1 MKFLIVDNYTK
12 DNWRLVKDT
21 AGVYGT
27 GNDFGNS
34 IFSKLINKFVSKVI
48 SMPPMYAMYVFSILK
63 KRGCEVEYT
72 KKIRIDEIKKAD
84 YIILTSSI
92 ICHETEL
99 EALKQIVNCGKKVF
113 VIGIFGNVAKEKYKT
128 INSFIVPGEAESFF
142 LHVELSE
149 DSLQKYFLYNENDNT
164 SKKTISNMVD
174 NLDDLP
180 FPDWNYYTK
189 KYALRNNFLDFNSK
203 TAIPITATRGCP
215 YSCFNYCT
223 YPLQQG
229 RKVRFR
235 SVQNV
240 VKEMKHW
247 ISTLGTNKFIFR
259 DPVFSINRKY
269 TVDLCNEIIKENLK
283 ITYLIETHLKNL
295 DDELIKLLKDS
306 GLRLVYVG
314 IESVNSEILKDI
326 KRFTVNQKE
335 QNNVIKKLVENDIY
349 VKSMFMFGNPEDNE
363 KTIKETIKYSMEL
376 PHQLVQ
382 YSVFTPYPGTPI
394 YSLYEKKITE
404 KKMEKFN
411 QYNLTFKHKNLDD
424 DQITKLKNY
433 AYKKFYFRIKNF
445 PIILKS
451 ALSLIR

>member
-1 MKFLIVDNYTK
+1 MKLLIVDIYKK

-21 AGVYGT
+21 AGGYGT

-34 IFSKLINKFVSKVI
+34 LFSKIINKFVSRVI

-63 KRGCEVEYT
+63 KRKCEIEYT
-72 KKIRIDEIKKAD
+72 KLFDKKKIQSAD
-84 YIILTSSI
+84 FIILTSSI
-92 ICHETEL
+92 ICHETEV
-99 EALKQIVNCGKKVF
+99 ETLKKIVELGKKVF
-113 VIGIFGNVAKEKYKT
+113 VIGVFANVAKKKYQMNNT
-128 INSFIVPGEAESFF
+128 YVIPGEAESFF
-142 LHVELSE
+142 LNVDLKLKNLE
-149 DSLQKYFLYNENDNT
+149 KYFSRNLEEIKNLKPIPE
-164 SKKTISNMVD
+164 MVA

-180 FPDWNYYTK
+180 FPDWSYYTK
-189 KYALRNNFLDFNSK
+189 KYVLRNNFLDFNSK

-240 VKEMKHW
+240 IEEIKHC
-247 ISTLGTNKFIFR
+247 IETLGSNKFIFR

-269 TVDLCNEIIKENLK
+269 TVELCKEIIKQKLK
-283 ITYLIETHLKNL
+283 ISYLIETHLKNL
-295 DDELIKLLKDS
+295 DDELIQLLKDS
-306 GLRLVYVG
+306 GLKLVYVG
-314 IESVNSEILKDI
+314 IESVSSEVLKDI
-326 KRFTVNQKE
+326 QRFTVDHEN
-335 QNNVIKKLVENDIY
+335 QNNVIKKLVDNNIY

-363 KTIKETIKYSMEL
+363 NTIKETIKYSTKL

-394 YSLYEKKITE
+394 YSMYEKKIIE
-404 KKMEKFN
+404 KRMEKFN
-411 QYNLTFKHKNLDD
+411 QYNLTFSHKNLDNKK
-424 DQITKLKNY
+424 IIELKNY
-433 AYKKFYFRIKNF
+433 AYKKFYFRLKNI

-451 ALSLIR
+451 LLSTIR